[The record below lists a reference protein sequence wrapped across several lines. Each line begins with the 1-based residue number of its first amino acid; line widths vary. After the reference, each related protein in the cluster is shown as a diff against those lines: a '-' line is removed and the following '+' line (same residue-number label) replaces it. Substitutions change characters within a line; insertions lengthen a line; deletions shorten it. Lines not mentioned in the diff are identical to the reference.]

1 MNSKNKTQKKE
12 AIDFVRLFDLI
23 SYQQA
28 KYPNEKALN
37 YFSDNQWNAISISK
51 LQNKVDALSCWFIE
65 NGFQKGD
72 KIILVPHMG
81 RPEWVTLDFA
91 CQQVGIITV
100 PIHPGL
106 HEEETEAIINET
118 EAKLCFTTEQDFDKF
133 NDLKP
138 RLKAHPKIHC
148 IDSGIPSYF
157 NPLDNSTNDSQL
169 LEKLKIIKA
178 AIDENDIASI
188 MYTSGSSGEQKG
200 VMLSHRN
207 LVSNI
212 KAALTFFP
220 LQPGDRVL
228 SFLPFSHILERNTNY
243 GYIAF
248 GVSIYYSRNRESFT
262 QDFKSVRP
270 LFSTAVPRVLE
281 KMYDYLQQQMMS
293 KKLLKRKTIQWAI
306 NVGKQYKERERISL
320 TYGVRLFI
328 ARLLVLY
335 RWRNRLGGKL
345 RYMVVGAA
353 SLRPE
358 IGRLLSAAGV
368 QVVEGYGLTET
379 SPLISINRFEPGLN
393 MFGSVGIVIPS
404 VEIKIDLMEGE
415 DEGEILVKGPNVM
428 QGYYQ
433 KPELTQEAFT
443 YDGWFKTG
451 DIGKIVN
458 KRFLQITDRKKEI
471 FKTSAGK
478 YIAPLPLQNYLSQSP
493 FIERSLILGFQRPFV
508 TALILPH
515 IEILKT
521 WCENE
526 EIHWTSP
533 EFMVHNI
540 KVINKYKS
548 EIDSLNK
555 VLPNFKQVRGFLL
568 CPREWSVEKGEITHT
583 LKPVRTVL
591 EKNYKDEIN
600 KIYSQLSIA

>member
-1 MNSKNKTQKKE
+1 MNSKGKTQNKE
-12 AIDFVRLFDLI
+12 VIDFSRLFDLI

-37 YFSDNQWNAISISK
+37 YFSNNQWNAISISK
-51 LQNKVDALSCWFIE
+51 LQNKVDALSCWFLE
-65 NGFQKGD
+65 NGFQKED
-72 KIILVPHMG
+72 KIILVPHIG
-81 RPEWVTLDFA
+81 RPEWLMLDFA

-100 PIHPGL
+100 PIHPDL
-106 HEEETEAIINET
+106 HDEEIEIIINET
-118 EAKLCFTTEQDFDKF
+118 EAKLCFTTSQNLIQFI
-133 NDLKP
+133 NLQ
-138 RLKAHPKIHC
+138 RNLKAHPNIYS
-148 IDSGIPSYF
+148 IDPGTPSYF
-157 NPLDNSTNDSQL
+157 SPLDKNNYNSHSF
-169 LEKLKIIKA
+169 EKLKTIKTV
-178 AIDENDIASI
+178 IDENDIASI

-200 VMLSHRN
+200 VLLSHGN

-220 LQPGDRVL
+220 LQPGDKVL

-248 GVSIYYSRNRESFT
+248 GVSIYYSQSRESFS

-270 LFSTAVPRVLE
+270 LFCTAVPRILE
-281 KMYDYLQQQMMS
+281 KMYDYLQQQMMT
-293 KKLLKRKTIQWAI
+293 KELLKRKTIQWAI
-306 NVGKQYKERERISL
+306 DVGEKYKERERIGFV
-320 TYGVRLFI
+320 YGIRLFI

-335 RWRNRLGGKL
+335 RWRNRLGGRI

-353 SLRPE
+353 ALRPE

-379 SPLISINRFEPGLN
+379 SPLISMNRFEPGLN
-393 MFGSVGIVIPS
+393 RFGTVGLVIPG
-404 VEIKIDLMEGE
+404 VEIKIDLIEGE
-415 DEGEILVKGPNVM
+415 EEGEILVKGPNVM

-433 KPELTQEAFT
+433 KPELTKETFT

-458 KRFLQITDRKKEI
+458 QRFLQITDRKKEI

-478 YIAPLPLQNYLSQSP
+478 YIAPLPLQNHLSQSP

-526 EIHWTSP
+526 EIHWTSH

-548 EIDSLNK
+548 EIDALNRT
-555 VLPNFKQVRGFLL
+555 LPNFKQVRGFIL
-568 CPREWSVEKGEITHT
+568 CPREWSVEEGELTHT
-583 LKPVRTVL
+583 LKPVRAVL
-591 EKNYKDEIN
+591 EKNYKNEID
-600 KIYSQLSIA
+600 KVYSQLSIP